1 MFFEIFQMSLFNPI
15 EVAFEREDST
25 LDLVISIH
33 VEFRFGRVFVKIPQ
47 ENPIRSTLVIVL
59 LKRNVLEIYSI
70 GFLNSL
76 IDTHFSGQNKVCV
89 NTNNS

>member
-59 LKRNVLEIYSI
+59 LKRNVLDLFYR
-70 GFLNSL
+70 FFKLFDRHSL
-76 IDTHFSGQNKVCV
+76 FWSKQSMRKHQ
-89 NTNNS
+89 

>member
-1 MFFEIFQMSLFNPI
+1 MFFEIFQMSLFNAI
-15 EVAFEREDST
+15 EIAFEREDST

-59 LKRNVLEIYSI
+59 LKRDLLDLFYRFSKLVDRH
-70 GFLNSL
+70 SL
-76 IDTHFSGQNKVCV
+76 FWSKQSMRKHQ
-89 NTNNS
+89 

>member
-59 LKRNVLEIYSI
+59 LKRDVLDLFYRFSK
-70 GFLNSL
+70 LDDRHSL
-76 IDTHFSGQNKVCV
+76 FWSKQSMRKHQ
-89 NTNNS
+89 